1 MLLEKLILHNFGI
14 YRGRHEIDLTPS
26 KPNKPVVLFGAL
38 NGSGKTTLLDALQ
51 LVLYGKLAQCS
62 NRRELPYDE
71 YLRRSIHRGSDLRD
85 GASIEL
91 KFRHRSGGMDHEYRV
106 HRLWT
111 ATERS
116 VKERLEV
123 LRDDKPDSVLTEQWA
138 DFVEDLIP
146 VRLSKFFFFDG
157 EQIEAL
163 ADLEKSAEVLAT
175 AIQSLLGLD
184 LVDQLLIDLKVTE
197 RRNREK
203 QKPAEEQ
210 AALETARAEVER
222 LEGRAEEVRTQRA
235 SQTNL
240 VERLGKQL
248 KAHEESFRLAGG
260 DAHSKRDQVESE
272 RRQVTKRIEEVEE
285 RLCSLA
291 ASDAPLLLVRE
302 FLDELAA
309 NSAPSAGADNR
320 AVLELLET
328 RDQQTLQIA
337 KNSGAAAKVQKAL
350 RDFLTRDIAA
360 RRKTTSGTGGPKLSA
375 AVLSDLGALRA
386 GSLAEAAA
394 SINLLLRE
402 DERLKQNLA
411 ALDRKLAGIPAAES
425 LATLLDQIEQTKKE
439 QARAE
444 GALAQLDDELRRVE
458 AERERKW
465 NAYARQSES
474 DIDDHHKQED
484 ATRIIAQSEA
494 MRGILANF
502 KIAAAERHVR
512 RIEALIL
519 DGLKHLLRKDALISQ
534 LHIDPETYRMTLY
547 DLHGQP
553 LMTERLSAGERQL
566 LAVATIWGLAR
577 AAGRP
582 LPVVIDTP
590 LGRLDSVHRNHLVE
604 RYFPAA
610 SHQVL
615 LLSTDEEIDAAQ
627 YDKLRPSVGRSYVLR
642 FHDELDSTI
651 VERGYFFQA
660 A

>member
-26 KPNKPVVLFGAL
+26 KPSKPVVLFGAL

-62 NRRELPYDE
+62 NRRELAYDE
-71 YLRRSIHRGSDLRD
+71 YLRRSVHRGSDPRD

-91 KFRHRSGGMDHEYRV
+91 KFRHRSGGVDHEYRV
-106 HRLWT
+106 NRLWT
-111 ATERS
+111 ATERT

-123 LRDDKPDSVLTEQWA
+123 FRDDKPDSVLTDQWA

-184 LVDQLLIDLKVTE
+184 LVDQLLVDLKVTE

-203 QKPAEEQ
+203 QKPVAEQ
-210 AALETARAEVER
+210 AALEAAREEVER
-222 LEGRAEEVRTQRA
+222 LESRAGEVRMQRA

-248 KAHEESFRLAGG
+248 KGREEAFRLAGG

-272 RRQVTKRIEEVEE
+272 RGRVSKRLEEVEE
-285 RLCSLA
+285 RLCELA

-309 NSAPSAGADNR
+309 SSAPSTGVDGS
-320 AVLELLET
+320 AVVDLLEE
-328 RDQQTLQIA
+328 RDRQTLQVA
-337 KNSGAAAKVQKAL
+337 TNSGATVKVQKAL
-350 RDFLTRDIAA
+350 REFLTRDIAA
-360 RRKTTSGTGGPKLSA
+360 RRKTTSGPSGLKLDA

-394 SINLLLRE
+394 GVSLLLRE
-402 DERLKQNLA
+402 EDRLRQNLA

-425 LATLLDQIEQTKKE
+425 LTALLNQIEQTKKE

-444 GALAQLDDELRRVE
+444 GALAQLDEELRRVE

-465 NAYARQSES
+465 KAYARQSES

-484 ATRIIAQSEA
+484 AARIVSQSES
-494 MRGILANF
+494 MRGILAKF
-502 KIAAAERHVR
+502 KVVAAERHVR

-519 DGLKHLLRKDALISQ
+519 DGLKHLLRKESLISR
-534 LHIDPETYRMTLY
+534 LHIDPATYRMTLF

-615 LLSTDEEIDAAQ
+615 LLSTDEEIDAVQ
-627 YDKLRPSVGRSYVLR
+627 YEKLRHSVGRSYVLR
-642 FHDELDSTI
+642 FHDDLDTTV
-651 VERGYFFQA
+651 VEHGYFFKA

>member
-26 KPNKPVVLFGAL
+26 KPSKPIVLFGAL

-51 LVLYGKLAQCS
+51 LVLYGKLAQSS
-62 NRRELPYDE
+62 NRRELAYDE
-71 YLRRSIHRGSDLRD
+71 YLRRSIHRGSDPRD

-91 KFRHRSGGMDHEYRV
+91 KFRHRSGGVVHEYRV
-106 HRLWT
+106 HRFWT
-111 ATERS
+111 ATERT

-123 LRDDKPDSVLTEQWA
+123 LRDDKPDSVLTDQWA

-184 LVDQLLIDLKVTE
+184 LVDQLLVDLKVTE

-203 QKPAEEQ
+203 QKSVAEQ
-210 AALETARAEVER
+210 AALDAARAEVER
-222 LEGRAEEVRTQRA
+222 LEVRAEEVRMQRA

-248 KAHEESFRLAGG
+248 KGHEEAFRLAGG

-272 RRQVTKRIEEVEE
+272 RKQVTKRLEEVEE
-285 RLCSLA
+285 RLCELA
-291 ASDAPLLLVRE
+291 AGDAPLLLVRE
-302 FLDELAA
+302 FLDEL
-309 NSAPSAGADNR
+309 STSGAPSVGAGSGPVVD
-320 AVLELLET
+320 LLEE
-328 RDQQTLQIA
+328 RDRQILQVA
-337 KNSGAAAKVQKAL
+337 EKSGAGQKVQKAL
-350 RDFLTRDIAA
+350 RDFLIQDIAV
-360 RRKTTSGTGGPKLSA
+360 RRKTNTGPRGLKLDV

-386 GSLAEAAA
+386 SSLAEAAA
-394 SINLLLRE
+394 SISLLLRE
-402 DERLKQNLA
+402 DDRLRQTLA

-425 LATLLDQIEQTKKE
+425 LTTLLNQIEQAKKE

-444 GALAQLDDELRRVE
+444 GALAQLNEELRRVE
-458 AERERKW
+458 ADRERKW

-484 ATRIIAQSEA
+484 ASRIVTQSES
-494 MRGILANF
+494 MRAILANF
-502 KIAAAERHVR
+502 KVAAAERHVR

-519 DGLKHLLRKDALISQ
+519 DGLKHLLRKESLISQ
-534 LHIDPETYRMTLY
+534 LHIDPATYRMTLY

-553 LMTERLSAGERQL
+553 LMPERLSAGERQL

-615 LLSTDEEIDAAQ
+615 LLSTDEEIDAVQ
-627 YDKLRPSVGRSYVLR
+627 YEKLRHSVGRSYVLR
-642 FHDELDSTI
+642 FHDDLDTTV
-651 VERGYFFQA
+651 VEHGYFFQA